1 VSAASSTHAGAVATD
16 STAEAGGPSHK
27 RRIPELDGIR
37 GIAILLVLVG
47 HYCSRITADFEL
59 FSLASLG
66 VNVFFVLSGFLIGGI
81 ILDEHREPGFLA
93 SFYRRRTAR
102 ILPIYFTVVAAAF
115 AAQALSE
122 GQLWSDRLLSPWI
135 YFTFMTNFALA
146 QYQQTGL
153 MLNPTWSLA
162 VEEQFYLVMP
172 FLMMVTPARRLPLL
186 LGGIAVAAV
195 FLRWMLASNVAAI
208 EVLLPCR
215 MDSLLI
221 GVAAAL
227 LQRRADLVPHATL
240 LLAAALAPL
249 LFTLALATVSHAAAA
264 IFEPTAFALS
274 TALLMLSAINGGIAA
289 APLRTSWLRFF
300 GEISYGLYLLHEPFR
315 VQLTG
320 WLLGK
325 TILTPGL
332 DRIPVTALA
341 LVLAVATATLS
352 WRYFERPIIEWARR
366 RGARAR

>member
-1 VSAASSTHAGAVATD
+1 MAPVGRVPAAGAVAA
-16 STAEAGGPSHK
+16 SAAPPK

-47 HYCSRITADFEL
+47 HYCSRITPDFEL
-59 FSLASLG
+59 FTLASLG

-81 ILDEHREPGFLA
+81 ILDEHHERGFVA

-102 ILPIYFTVVAAAF
+102 ILPIYFTVIVAAF
-115 AAQALSE
+115 LAQAASE
-122 GQLWSDRLLSPWI
+122 GQPWSDRLLSPWI
-135 YFTFMTNFALA
+135 YFTFMTNFAIA
-146 QYQQTGL
+146 KYQQSGL

-172 FLMMVTPARRLPLL
+172 FLMMMTPRRRLPLL
-186 LGGIAVAAV
+186 FGVIAAAAI
-195 FLRWMLASNVAAI
+195 FLRWMLLSNAAAI

-215 MDSLLI
+215 MDSLLV

-227 LQRRADLVPHATL
+227 LQRSVDLAPHATL

-249 LFTLALATVSHAAAA
+249 FLNLGLAAVSHDAAVVFEPTGFALATG
-264 IFEPTAFALS
+264 
-274 TALLMLSAINGGIAA
+274 LLMLSAINGGIAA
-289 APLRTSWLRFF
+289 APLRSSWLLFF
-300 GEISYGLYLLHEPFR
+300 GEISYGLYLIHEPIR
-315 VQLTG
+315 IQLTG

-325 TILTPGL
+325 TIFTPGM
-332 DRIPVTALA
+332 DRIPVTVLA
-341 LVLAVATATLS
+341 LVLAVGTAVVS

-366 RGARAR
+366 RGSRAS

>member
-1 VSAASSTHAGAVATD
+1 VSTPATTG
-16 STAEAGGPSHK
+16 SGK

-59 FSLASLG
+59 FTLASLG

-81 ILDEHREPGFLA
+81 ILDEHREPGFVG

-115 AAQALSE
+115 VAQAFSE
-122 GQLWSDRLLSPWI
+122 GQPWSDRLLPAWI
-135 YFTFMTNFALA
+135 YFTFTTNFALA
-146 QYQQTGL
+146 HYQQTGL

-162 VEEQFYLVMP
+162 VEEQFYLAMP
-172 FLMMVTPARRLPLL
+172 FLMMMTPAKRLPLL
-186 LGGIAVAAV
+186 LGMLTVGAI
-195 FLRWMLASNVAAI
+195 FLRWVLASNVAAT

-215 MDSLLI
+215 MDSLI
-221 GVAAAL
+221 FGVGAAL
-227 LQRRADLVPHATL
+227 LQRRVDLAPHATL
-240 LLAAALAPL
+240 LLAAAVAPL
-249 LFTLALATVSHAAAA
+249 VVNVGLAAVSHEAAVVFEPSGFALA
-264 IFEPTAFALS
+264 

-289 APLRTSWLRFF
+289 APLRASWLRYI
-300 GEISYGLYLLHEPFR
+300 GEISYGLYLIHEPIR

-332 DRIPVTALA
+332 DRIPVTLLA
-341 LVLAVATATLS
+341 LVMAIATATVS
-352 WRYFERPIIEWARR
+352 WRYFERPIIDWARR
-366 RGARAR
+366 LGARAR

>member
-1 VSAASSTHAGAVATD
+1 MTTA
-16 STAEAGGPSHK
+16 AEAGVARK

-47 HYCSRITADFEL
+47 HYCSRIQADFEL
-59 FSLASLG
+59 FTLAGLG

-81 ILDEHREPGFLA
+81 ILDEHREPGFVA

-102 ILPIYFTVVAAAF
+102 ILPIYFAVVAAAF
-115 AAQALSE
+115 VAQAASA
-122 GQLWSDRLLSPWI
+122 GQPWSDQLLPAWI
-135 YFTFMTNFALA
+135 YLTFTTNFAIA
-146 QYQQTGL
+146 EYGRSGL

-162 VEEQFYLVMP
+162 VEEQFYLAMP
-172 FLMMVTPARRLPLL
+172 FLMIMTPKKQLPLL
-186 LGGIAVAAV
+186 LGVLGVSAI
-195 FLRWMLASNVAAI
+195 FLRWLLASNIAAN

-227 LQRRADLVPHATL
+227 LQRSADLVPHATL
-240 LLAAALAPL
+240 LLAAALLPL
-249 LFTLALATVSHAAAA
+249 LANLGLAAVSHEAAIVFEPTGFALATG
-264 IFEPTAFALS
+264 
-274 TALLMLSAINGGIAA
+274 LLMLSAINGGIAA
-289 APLRTSWLRFF
+289 APLRAPWLRFF
-300 GEISYGLYLLHEPFR
+300 GEISYGLYLIHEPIR

-332 DRIPVTALA
+332 DRIPVTLLA
-341 LVLAVATATLS
+341 LVLAVVLAKVS
-352 WRYFERPIIEWARR
+352 WRRFEQPIIEWARR
-366 RGARAR
+366 RGQPAR

>member
-1 VSAASSTHAGAVATD
+1 VNDPATTGAGPGA
-16 STAEAGGPSHK
+16 PRK

-47 HYCSRITADFEL
+47 HYCSRIQADFEL
-59 FSLASLG
+59 FTLASLG

-81 ILDEHREPGFLA
+81 ILDEHRDPGFVA

-102 ILPIYFTVVAAAF
+102 ILPIYFMVVAAAF
-115 AAQALSE
+115 AAQAASA
-122 GQLWSDRLLSPWI
+122 GQPWSDRLLPAWI
-135 YFTFMTNFALA
+135 YFTFTTNFALA
-146 QYQQTGL
+146 EYGQTGF

-162 VEEQFYLVMP
+162 VEEQFYLAMP
-172 FLMMVTPARRLPLL
+172 FLMIVTPKKRLPLL
-186 LGGIAVAAV
+186 LGVLGVSAI
-195 FLRWMLASNVAAI
+195 FLRWMLASNIAAT

-227 LQRRADLVPHATL
+227 SHE
-240 LLAAALAPL
+240 AAA
-249 LFTLALATVSHAAAA
+249 V
-264 IFEPTAFALS
+264 FEPTGFALA

-300 GEISYGLYLLHEPFR
+300 GEISYGLYLIHEPIR

-332 DRIPVTALA
+332 DRIPVTLLA
-341 LVLAVATATLS
+341 LVLAVGIATVS
-352 WRYFERPIIEWARR
+352 WRRFEQPIIEWARR
-366 RGARAR
+366 RGQRPR

>member
-1 VSAASSTHAGAVATD
+1 VNDPATTGAGPGA
-16 STAEAGGPSHK
+16 PRK

-47 HYCSRITADFEL
+47 HYCSRIQADFEL
-59 FSLASLG
+59 FTLASLG

-81 ILDEHREPGFLA
+81 ILDEHRDPGFVA

-102 ILPIYFTVVAAAF
+102 ILPIYFMVVAAAF
-115 AAQALSE
+115 AAQAASA
-122 GQLWSDRLLSPWI
+122 GQPWSDRLLPAWI
-135 YFTFMTNFALA
+135 YFTFTTNFALA
-146 QYQQTGL
+146 EYGQTGF

-162 VEEQFYLVMP
+162 VEEQFYLAMP
-172 FLMMVTPARRLPLL
+172 FLMIVTPKKRLPLL
-186 LGGIAVAAV
+186 LGVLGVSAI
-195 FLRWMLASNVAAI
+195 FLRWMLASNIAAT

-227 LQRRADLVPHATL
+227 LQRSTDLLPYATL
-240 LLAAALAPL
+240 LLAAALVPL
-249 LFTLALATVSHAAAA
+249 LANLGLAALSHEAAAV
-264 IFEPTAFALS
+264 FEPTGFALA

-300 GEISYGLYLLHEPFR
+300 GEISYGLYLIHEPIR

-332 DRIPVTALA
+332 DRIPVTLLA
-341 LVLAVATATLS
+341 LVLSVGIATVS
-352 WRYFERPIIEWARR
+352 WRRFEQPIIEWARR
-366 RGARAR
+366 RGQRPR